1 MTDKALDA
9 RIGTPDREYTNAYR
23 PPGSMHYAVWLFMH
37 NSLRPRYRIRF
48 RYALSPIMHYD
59 CMHYELFDCIQR
71 PHVQAPPQALE
82 RRWTRPAD
90 GQRIS
95 KSIWIKLRGDVQ
107 QRYSRDH
114 KRPEKIR
121 LLYRYDHF
129 YGALTLVTAG
139 MLPRAI
145 DGVA

>member
-1 MTDKALDA
+1 MRT
-9 RIGTPDREYTNAYR
+9 RE
-23 PPGSMHYAVWLFMH
+23 GE
-37 NSLRPRYRIRF
+37 LRRGRLLASR
-48 RYALSPIMHYD
+48 
-59 CMHYELFDCIQR
+59 IQR